1 MSENSKYFQLN
12 ADVVALNCN
21 SVSCRND
28 IFRLRR
34 EMDSS
39 CDSGQIT
46 ISQWRTLLERISEV
60 QALLVEDEA
69 QSWRHPRFDDTTES
83 KKA

>member
-1 MSENSKYFQLN
+1 
-12 ADVVALNCN
+12 
-21 SVSCRND
+21 
-28 IFRLRR
+28 
-34 EMDSS
+34 MDSS

-60 QALLVEDEA
+60 QALSVEDEA
-69 QSWRHPRFDDTTES
+69 QSWRHPRFDVTTES